1 MEPSDQTVKYR
12 VVLFESDEGWAVS
25 CPDLKGCHSQ
35 GASRHEALQNIQQ
48 AIQLWIEVESEEN
61 GVKRVETTEVTI

>member
-1 MEPSDQTVKYR
+1 MKYR
-12 VVLFESDEGWAVS
+12 VVLHESEEGWSVS

-35 GASRHEALQNIQQ
+35 GNSREEALRNIQQ

-61 GVKRVETTEVTI
+61 GVKRIEATEVTL